1 MLFPGVGKNA
11 KSEPVTSILGSKLHN
26 ASYSQWSKACRYS
39 IFFFPVSFQGNL
51 QHEYSGTDCR
61 HLNGPEVHTE
71 VSSLLEYLRL
81 CMFFSKKTFSAF
93 LKFGGYNQEDI
104 LIHKARA
111 RVSK

>member
-1 MLFPGVGKNA
+1 MLNQSQLHPSLAQNCTMLPIHSGVKHI
-11 KSEPVTSILGSKLHN
+11 VIVF
-26 ASYSQWSKACRYS
+26 
-39 IFFFPVSFQGNL
+39 FFFPVSFQGNL